1 MESFHPVRL
10 SCIVLVLH
18 ILTKLFADMT
28 SWSVS
33 HVLEFAQSAGLD
45 NDDLKHLK
53 EAKVTGA
60 TLANKDIEFFIR
72 FCGLTPGADL
82 LIVAWDAHLQC
93 MLLRFTP
100 HVVPHY
106 TDLVFLFA
114 LSCVLSCS
122 L

>member
-28 SWSVS
+28 SWSVN
-33 HVLEFAQSAGLD
+33 HVLEFAERTGLAY
-45 NDDLKHLK
+45 DDLKKL
-53 EAKVTGA
+53 E
-60 TLANKDIEFFIR
+60 IEGIDGQALL
-72 FCGLTPGADL
+72 GLTVEMLKGTLRLGQAIKL
-82 LIVAWDAHLQC
+82 LKARDKFLEC